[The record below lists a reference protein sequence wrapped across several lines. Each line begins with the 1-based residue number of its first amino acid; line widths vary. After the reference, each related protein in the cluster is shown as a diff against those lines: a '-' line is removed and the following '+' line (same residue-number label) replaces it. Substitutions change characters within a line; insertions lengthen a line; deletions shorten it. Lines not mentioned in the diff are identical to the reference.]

1 MSTISYSI
9 AHKHIPLGFPFQLKH
24 KPNVFTR
31 ERTQNSVTL
40 SNLSFVSSSNRS
52 DIVIQVVDLKPI
64 QSIYVSENDVKTKVK
79 TMFTAPRTHDMIR
92 EKIQTLG
99 LIHLLYFTV
108 NDISSKSPT
117 YSMLDLLFFHLSVV
131 AEIRRYGFTFSLLLH
146 VGAGLF
152 ILLHVHSRIPITRDA
167 LGFWTVKLYRE
178 MELSPSGE
186 EASSIL
192 EYIIKDKEK
201 VCNENEGNK
210 KRSYTSG
217 RHSPLMSN
225 PNFPDPIPDA
235 NRTDEDS
242 DG

>member
-178 MELSPSGE
+178 MEVWIPVLPNLCNGSCVLCCHMYF
-186 EASSIL
+186 SSQVL
-192 EYIIKDKEK
+192 
-201 VCNENEGNK
+201 
-210 KRSYTSG
+210 
-217 RHSPLMSN
+217 
-225 PNFPDPIPDA
+225 F
-235 NRTDEDS
+235 
-242 DG
+242 